1 MLLVVNLNFLVFS
14 VYLDDMTGQL
24 FVLFV
29 LTVVAIG
36 SAIRLALLV
45 IIFWIHR
52 TIVVE
57 FSVSDTPN
65 T

>member
-1 MLLVVNLNFLVFS
+1 
-14 VYLDDMTGQL
+14 MTGQL